1 MAHRM
6 VTITAIRCGYPGQNK
21 PSALEK
27 VERLEKLEMI
37 GAKISDGSIEKVGN
51 GQMSLMSE
59 VNTNDCNQ

>member
-51 GQMSLMSE
+51 G
-59 VNTNDCNQ
+59 